1 MSGEGTGGAPAT
13 GAGTVHFDNDKIGAL
28 GEALTRHA
36 DVLRLH
42 EGGLDR
48 NVPAVPFDTFGL
60 QAKIREL
67 DEQREAFEQRLTR
80 LVADGGEQAL
90 MQATYT
96 ERADR

>member
-1 MSGEGTGGAPAT
+1 MS
-13 GAGTVHFDNDKIGAL
+13 GAGTVHFDHDTIGAL

-36 DVLRLH
+36 DILRAN

-60 QAKIREL
+60 QGLVRQL

-80 LVADGGEQAL
+80 LVAEGGEQAVL
-90 MQATYT
+90 QATYT
-96 ERADR
+96 QRADR